1 MLNATLSQ
9 REGETSAFLCDSK
22 SVKYIHQIFRFGKE
36 TFLRGSNS
44 SSSSSLSIFY
54 RISLLTL
61 LPVVRIGLLI
71 FIVLY

>member
-36 TFLRGSNS
+36 TSSGVVIVVLVVPFPFFIGFL
-44 SSSSSLSIFY
+44 F
-54 RISLLTL
+54 
-61 LPVVRIGLLI
+61 
-71 FIVLY
+71 